1 MFVRIAR
8 FEGSSEENWDDR
20 IAQIRERTKSGM
32 EATDR
37 PPIKRSLMLVDR
49 KGGKGAAVTFCETE
63 EDLRK
68 VDEFMNNMTPP
79 TGSGTRSSVEL
90 FEVAVDS
97 DQL

>member
-1 MFVRIAR
+1 MFVRVAT
-8 FEGSSEENWDDR
+8 FESSDSVDETIEMVKSDVENDN
-20 IAQIRERTKSGM
+20 
-32 EATDR
+32 R
-37 PPIKRSLMLVDR
+37 PPGLEDAKGMLMLVDR

-68 VDEFMNNMTPP
+68 VDEYMNNMNPP
-79 TGSGTRSSVEL
+79 SGSGTRSSVEM